1 MFEQD
6 YIDNERAQQIAKSNY
21 LIQKSKYELSARTQ
35 KVLLYCISKIKPEDP
50 DYTMYHIAYSDIC
63 AVCGIKQ
70 STQNYQD
77 LDDII
82 KPLYDDSFKI
92 IQDGK
97 AMVFHWIEGV
107 EYGLNHTSFSYRFD
121 PRLSKYLFHLQE
133 NYTKFELEC
142 SLAMKSK
149 YSIRMYELMRSY
161 AFLGEC
167 DLSVRELKE
176 YLNAPNYSKFA
187 DFRIQIIERSLEEIN
202 EYTDIYVEFSS
213 VRQGRSIQRLKF
225 DIRTKSSK
233 EHLLT
238 KLRRESVLDGK

>member
-1 MFEQD
+1 MLEQEF
-6 YIDNERAQQIAKSNY
+6 IDNERAQQIAKSNY

-50 DYTMYHIAYSDIC
+50 DYTMYHIAYRDIC
-63 AVCGIKQ
+63 AVCGITQ
-70 STQNYQD
+70 SSQNYQD
-77 LDDII
+77 LDEII

-149 YSIRMYELMRSY
+149 YSIRMYELLKSY
-161 AFLGEC
+161 AFLGKCE
-167 DLSVRELKE
+167 LTVRELKE

-187 DFRIQIIERSLEEIN
+187 DFRIQIIERALDEIN
-202 EYTDIYVEFSS
+202 EYSDIDVVFQPI
-213 VRQGRSIQRLKF
+213 RQGRTIHILKF
-225 DIRTKSSK
+225 NIRIKNSK
-233 EHLLT
+233 EQLLI
-238 KLRRESVLDGK
+238 KLHRESILDKN